1 MKNPKTPAR
10 LPRKAPSNQTGGTA
24 WGKKLAAEFSRMVQS
39 ADMKMLI
46 LLNFPYII
54 AFYMVEKAAWLYRHC
69 NGDSVVDRLMVLFMN
84 FGLAYKSV
92 LPSFHPFDLMVGL
105 VGAAALKA
113 VIYFKGKNAK
123 KYRQGEEYGSAR
135 WGNQK
140 DIEPF
145 IDPVF
150 ENNVILTQ
158 TERLMMSGRPKHP
171 KYARN
176 KNVIV
181 IGGSGS
187 GKTRFY
193 VKPNLMQMP
202 QKVSY
207 VVTDPKGTII
217 IECGKMLSDAG
228 YKIKVLNTINFK
240 KSMRYNPFHYIRSEK
255 DILKLVNTIIA
266 NTKGDGEKS
275 GEDFW
280 IKAERLL
287 YCALIGYIWYE
298 APEEEQN
305 FSTLLEFINASEA
318 REDDETFKNAVD
330 ELFEELEQKKPEHF
344 AVRQYKKYKLAAG
357 VVCSKRLLNQAVGK
371 SLRTHNLK
379 PKKGAQVMRKNEKIT
394 ALYERLSRDDF
405 GKDDDQQRE
414 SNSISNQKAML
425 EEFAARQGFTNIVHF
440 TDDGISGTCFDR
452 PGFLAMM
459 KEVEA
464 GNVEYLCIKDMS
476 RMGRDY
482 LKVGQIM
489 EILRQRGVRL
499 IAINDGV
506 DSARGDD
513 DFTPFR
519 NIMNE
524 YYARDT
530 SRKIR
535 STFQSKGKSGK
546 HLTGTVIYGYLWNEA
561 RDQWLVDP
569 EAAEVVKRIF
579 AMTIDG
585 YGPYQI
591 ASKLKEEKILIP
603 SAYLAQHGEG
613 VNKNKTFKDVY
624 GWGSSTICNIL
635 EKREYLGHTINFK
648 TRKHFKD
655 KKSHYVPEDEWT
667 IFENT
672 HEPIIDQQTFDL
684 VQKIRGNVRRYP
696 DGWGEAAPLTGLLY
710 CADCGGKMYVHR
722 TNNGKRISQYTCSQ
736 YSKVPVGKLCKT
748 QHRINE
754 DVVLSLV
761 SEMLKAIAE
770 YAKHDRAEFVRVV
783 QEAQSSQQTAEVRK
797 QRTRLATA
805 KQRVSEL
812 EVLLC
817 KIYEDNILGKLSD
830 SRYATLDAQYE
841 KEQSELT
848 AEISVLEKAIK
859 SYEKHEKDADRF
871 IALIDKYENF
881 DKLTIAM
888 LNEFIE
894 KILVH
899 ERDRKGS
906 IQTTQEVEIYFNFVG
921 RFVPPAFGEVELTP
935 EELEEIRK
943 REERKD
949 RLHQNYLKRKASGA
963 QKRYED
969 KIKER
974 KKAEIEAKKAA
985 IRAEDIAK
993 GVFVPVSS
1001 LPQREPMKGVQTA

>member
-1 MKNPKTPAR
+1 MQEVMRLKKTSQTTDLVLALFLYIPVVWAALLIAQSLGGG
-10 LPRKAPSNQTGGTA
+10 LPELLSNLTAALERPFQIQWTDKSLFSILICTGAYLMGLCLYASGQGRTRDGEEHGSAA
-24 WGKKLAAEFSRMVQS
+24 WGSPRQ
-39 ADMKMLI
+39 
-46 LLNFPYII
+46 LNAQF
-54 AFYMVEKAAWLYRHC
+54 
-69 NGDSVVDRLMVLFMN
+69 
-84 FGLAYKSV
+84 
-92 LPSFHPFDLMVGL
+92 
-105 VGAAALKA
+105 
-113 VIYFKGKNAK
+113 
-123 KYRQGEEYGSAR
+123 RQKQ
-135 WGNQK
+135 NK
-140 DIEPF
+140 
-145 IDPVF
+145 
-150 ENNVILTQ
+150 ILTRHV
-158 TERLMMSGRPKHP
+158 RLGMDTHKH
-171 KYARN
+171 RRSL
-176 KNVIV
+176 NVLV
-181 IGGSGS
+181 IGGSGAA
-187 GKTRFY
+187 KTRGY
-193 VKPNLMQMP
+193 VKPNILEAN
-202 QKVSY
+202 SNY
-207 VVTDPKGTII
+207 VITDPKMEVLTATG
-217 IECGKMLSDAG
+217 G
-228 YKIKVLNTINFK
+228 YLKRQGYDIRVLNLVDL
-240 KSMRYNPFHYIRSEK
+240 SQSDGYNPFRYLRDEK
-255 DILKLVNTIIA
+255 DALKLVNTLIQATTPKGSHESDPFWSKSETALLQAIILML
-266 NTKGDGEKS
+266 
-275 GEDFW
+275 FQ
-280 IKAERLL
+280 
-287 YCALIGYIWYE
+287 E
-298 APEEEQN
+298 APEYEQN
-305 FSTLLEFINASEA
+305 FSMVMRVLEYAEVK
-318 REDDETFKNAVD
+318 EDDD
-330 ELFEELEQKKPEHF
+330 EYVSPLDLLFRAMEYENPESV
-344 AVRQYKKYKLAAG
+344 ALRQYKVFKQAAG
-357 VVCSKRLLNQAVGK
+357 VVCSKRLLNQAVEK

-379 PKKGAQVMRKNEKIT
+379 SKKGAQAMRKNEKIT

-414 SNSISNQKAML
+414 SNSISNQRAML

-499 IAINDGV
+499 IAINGGV

-579 AMTIDG
+579 AMTIEG

-672 HEPIIDQQTFDL
+672 HEAIIDQQTFDL

-736 YSKVPVGKLCKT
+736 YSKVPVGKLCTT

-841 KEQSELT
+841 KEQTELT
-848 AEISVLEKAIK
+848 AEISVLEKAVK

-1001 LPQREPMKGVQTA
+1001 LPQREPMKGVQSA